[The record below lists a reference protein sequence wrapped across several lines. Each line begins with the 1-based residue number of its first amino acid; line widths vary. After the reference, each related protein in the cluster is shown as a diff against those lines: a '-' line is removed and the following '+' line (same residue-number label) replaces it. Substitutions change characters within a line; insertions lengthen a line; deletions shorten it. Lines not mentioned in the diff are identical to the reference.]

1 MLQVRQQYVAALRL
15 AAVRASWIPLLLQA
29 RSPREL
35 SVQAGGGICYR
46 PGSLLQR
53 RVKFPRALRYAY
65 VILSIRMHSIWSA
78 TLPGARTA
86 GQTRTFIS
94 AEGDIVIAR
103 RSVLL
108 DDPSVGGLEVRHEL
122 APARR
127 TACGRQAACRKEIAG
142 RRSRS
147 GRHGGHRGWL
157 ATPIRD

>member
-35 SVQAGGGICYR
+35 FVQAGGGICYR

-78 TLPGARTA
+78 TLPARAQRGRPVHLFRQRGILSLPVGAFYLT
-86 GQTRTFIS
+86 
-94 AEGDIVIAR
+94 
-103 RSVLL
+103 
-108 DDPSVGGLEVRHEL
+108 
-122 APARR
+122 
-127 TACGRQAACRKEIAG
+127 
-142 RRSRS
+142 
-147 GRHGGHRGWL
+147 
-157 ATPIRD
+157 TPQ